1 MSPMR
6 VLAWPAYLNRFVNPY
21 NWLLYTHMTRLGARV
36 EEFSPTRLLR
46 GGRYRIWHLHWPDF
60 ILNQTSRRLAT
71 AWLALLLRL
80 LDVAH
85 RRGVKVVWTVHNLRA
100 HEGYHPALER
110 WFWPRFTRRL
120 DGYISL
126 TEASRRAAV
135 ARFPALR
142 DLPGGVVPHGHYR
155 GVYPD
160 SLTRAEARAA
170 LELPQRARVYLFIGH
185 LRPYKSVP
193 ALVAAFRRL
202 TDPRAVLVVAG
213 RPHAPELRAEVERAA
228 GDDPRVRL
236 YLGFVPG
243 RRVQLYLRAAD
254 LVVLPYAEILNS
266 GSSLLALSFD
276 RPILVPE
283 KGSLLELQAQV
294 GADWVRTY
302 RGALGADALADGMR
316 WALETP
322 RSELAPLEAFDWDA
336 VARGTLEEYG
346 RVCGDGAEGAT
357 GDVPA
362 APAVIAG

>member
-6 VLAWPAYLNRFVNPY
+6 VLAWPAYLNRFLNPY
-21 NWLLYTHMTRLGARV
+21 NWLLYTHMSRLGARV
-36 EEFSPTRLLR
+36 DEFSPTRLLR

-60 ILNQTSRRLAT
+60 ILNQTSRRIAT
-71 AWLALLLRL
+71 AWLAFLLRSM
-80 LDVAH
+80 DAAR

-100 HEGYHPALER
+100 HEGCHPALER

-126 TEASRRAAV
+126 TETSRRAAV
-135 ARFPALR
+135 ERFPALR
-142 DLPGGVVPHGHYR
+142 DITGAVVPHGHYR

-160 SLTRAEARAA
+160 ASTRAQARAA
-170 LELPQRARVYLFIGH
+170 LELPQRARVHLFIGH

-193 ALVAAFRRL
+193 ALVTAFRQL
-202 TDPRAVLVVAG
+202 ADPRAMLVVAG
-213 RPHAPELRAEVERAA
+213 RPHSPELRADVERAA

-236 YLGFVPG
+236 YLGFVPA

-276 RPILVPE
+276 RPILVPA
-283 KGSLLELQAQV
+283 KGSLRELQAQV
-294 GADWVRTY
+294 GSDWVRTY
-302 RGALGADALADGMR
+302 SGTLNAAELADGMR

-336 VARGTLEEYG
+336 VARSTLEAYERISEG
-346 RVCGDGAEGAT
+346 GAGHLAGDA
-357 GDVPA
+357 PA
-362 APAVIAG
+362 ARAVIAG